1 MAIKRTG
8 VRFPGRTA
16 LWVEGFRLRYR
27 LTVDPLRSAATAR
40 DARMRTRVRIGY
52 SRASLRAISS
62 AGERFVHTEEVTGS
76 IPVSPTAVVSARTA
90 RLSWSLGRAGPWRG
104 QPFIVAG
111 QWQFE
116 GGADG
121 VVGDDD
127 DLVDECFDLDQPSP
141 PLTPADQAKIRDHI
155 HAVRLGKHNRA
166 ANGNTVLQPT

>member
-8 VRFPGRTA
+8 VRLRWPLDMKFPDG
-16 LWVEGFRLRYR
+16 GGGKRLRR
-27 LTVDPLRSAATAR
+27 AW

-52 SRASLRAISS
+52 SRASMRAISS

-76 IPVSPTAVVSARTA
+76 IPVSPTAVVSARTE
-90 RLSWSLGRAGPWRG
+90 RLSWSLGRAGPWRD

-121 VVGDDD
+121 VVGD
-127 DLVDECFDLDQPSP
+127 
-141 PLTPADQAKIRDHI
+141 
-155 HAVRLGKHNRA
+155 
-166 ANGNTVLQPT
+166 